1 MQRPIRGSW
10 TDMSDK
16 KTANRKVARQTGE
29 QMDAGVQADHGASGS
44 REPVLHVREFD
55 VERSPEAPWRE

>member
-1 MQRPIRGSW
+1 
-10 TDMSDK
+10 MSDK